1 MHEMALAEGMLEL
14 VEEAARTHGAARV
27 ASVRLEL
34 GALSHV
40 EVEALRFCFDAVTRG
55 GPAAG
60 ARLDVVTTPGEG
72 WCMPCAARV
81 AVAALGE
88 GCPKCGSHQLEITGG
103 TEMRLREIEI
113 A

>member
-1 MHEMALAEGMLEL
+1 MHEMAIAEGMLEI
-14 VEEAARTHGAARV
+14 VEQAARTHGAARV

-40 EVEALRFCFDAVTRG
+40 EVDALRFCFDAVTRG

-72 WCMPCAARV
+72 WCMPCGSSV
-81 AVAALGE
+81 NVGALGE
-88 GCPKCGSHQLEITGG
+88 GCPRCGSYQVEITRG